1 MADRAPHLSASVV
14 AQIALLLFSSA
25 AILFASS
32 LLIKVNASLRREVI
46 YDINTYKFSNAI
58 DVPQSGF

>member
-14 AQIALLLFSSA
+14 AQIAMLLFSSA

-32 LLIKVNASLRREVI
+32 LLIKVNACLRREVI
-46 YDINTYKFSNAI
+46 LPPYTKTS
-58 DVPQSGF
+58 